1 MRREGGFSYVIV
13 MFLVA
18 VLSIISV
25 RALETTLTRERRDKE
40 AQLLEVGTA
49 YMNAIRLYY
58 EGAPGSAKGYPEELK
73 ELLKDNRLT
82 RPTRPLR
89 KLYRDPITGSTQW
102 GLVLDANKH
111 VTGVYSLSNARP
123 FKQDGFPDELAAFKE
138 AQRYSDWKFVYQPQ
152 VKVTP

>member
-1 MRREGGFSYVIV
+1 MRREAGFSYVIV

-40 AQLLEVGTA
+40 AQLIEVGTA
-49 YMNAIRLYY
+49 YKNAIRQYY
-58 EGAPGSAKGYPEELK
+58 EGAPGTAKSYPAKLED
-73 ELLKDNRLT
+73 LLQDLRLT

-89 KLYRDPITGSTQW
+89 KLYRDPITGSSQW
-102 GLVLDANKH
+102 GLVLDANDH
-111 VTGVYSLSNARP
+111 VTGVYSLSNGKP
-123 FKQDGFPDELAAFKE
+123 FKQDGFADDLVSFKG
-138 AQRYSDWKFVYQPQ
+138 AQRYSDWKFVYSPQ

>member
-40 AQLLEVGTA
+40 AQLLEAGTA

-58 EGAPGSAKGYPEELK
+58 EGAPGSA
-73 ELLKDNRLT
+73 
-82 RPTRPLR
+82 
-89 KLYRDPITGSTQW
+89 
-102 GLVLDANKH
+102 
-111 VTGVYSLSNARP
+111 
-123 FKQDGFPDELAAFKE
+123 
-138 AQRYSDWKFVYQPQ
+138 
-152 VKVTP
+152 

>member
-1 MRREGGFSYVIV
+1 MRREGGFSYVVV

-18 VLSIISV
+18 VLSIMSV

-49 YMNAIRLYY
+49 YMIAIRLHY
-58 EGAPGSAKGYPEELK
+58 EGAPGTAKSYPAELK
-73 ELLKDNRLT
+73 ELLRDNRLT

-89 KLYRDPITGSTQW
+89 KLYRDPMTGSTQW
-102 GLVLDANKH
+102 GLVLDANDH
-111 VTGVYSLSNARP
+111 VTGVYSLSDAKP
-123 FKQDGFPDELAAFKE
+123 YKQDGFPDYLAEFKG